1 MEGCMGKFAY
11 FESAAINKAQDKLGK
26 GVKMPKPKVD
36 LSKPEAEVLKS
47 LAAFQKGRDEL
58 EKKLADVQ
66 NACGNLKTAIKQ
78 EIAFWGAQKFDGTP
92 DDKSVKEGQKIICD
106 QLTQLGGD
114 VDKAIKSL
122 DDLDSQLEKID
133 GGDLLSKYR

>member
-1 MEGCMGKFAY
+1 MGKFVS
-11 FESAAINKAQDKLGK
+11 FEEAAINKAQDKLGK

-36 LSKPEAEVLKS
+36 LGKPEGDVLKS

-78 EIAFWGAQKFDGTP
+78 EAAFWGAQKFDGVP
-92 DDKSVKEGQKIICD
+92 DDKAVKDAQKIISD
-106 QLTQLGGD
+106 QLNQLGGD

-122 DDLDSQLEKID
+122 DDLETLLEKID